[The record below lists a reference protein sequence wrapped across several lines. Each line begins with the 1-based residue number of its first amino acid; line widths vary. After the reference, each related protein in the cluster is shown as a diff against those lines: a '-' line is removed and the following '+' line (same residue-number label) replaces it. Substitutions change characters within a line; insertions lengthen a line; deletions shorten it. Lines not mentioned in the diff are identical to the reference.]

1 MEESLVCEGKL
12 NIEECTNVIFKIH
25 LNRSLDNDDITVEF
39 YIRFWES
46 LKDVIVP
53 VFNYNY
59 DWK

>member
-25 LNRSLDNDDITVEF
+25 LNRSPDNDDITVEF
-39 YIRFWES
+39 YIQFWES

>member
-1 MEESLVCEGKL
+1 MEESLICEGTL
-12 NIEECTNVIFKIH
+12 NIEECANVIFKIH

-39 YIRFWES
+39 YIQFWES